1 MLQAF
6 LACAALAFVGPSGL
20 LAPRPRL
27 ARSPIITALADAD
40 LDAQL
45 DALTQRLEILQLK
58 AQLAELQRSAAAA
71 TSAGATT
78 IVQAAAPVSPAEPIA
93 AAVQAVVAAPAAVDS
108 AAQVAAAQAATEPVV
123 AQVVAA
129 PEAIQAVV
137 AAAAAAAQPSSL
149 PFGVPFGV
157 PFGLPTDG
165 GVPTLALAAVLV
177 PTVAFGGKLFIDFV
191 EQRYAELK
199 ASEAPGDADARA
211 RSFAPPSAGN
221 LAANRRWSER
231 EAAAEAERASSWVSS
246 PGGRSATEI
255 VAKGLTNLAEDP
267 IGWLFGEPSPLYSNV
282 AVARPLMATP
292 PPARP
297 MPPAAAASAMEAP
310 PALAVE
316 ASALAV
322 EAPPFEGRVVPTPA
336 LAARSARRQRREGA
350 GEGFGSRTG
359 AGAGASPSASAS
371 ASRPARV
378 PPSTP
383 EEVEAARR
391 GEWDY
396 GQFK

>member
-1 MLQAF
+1 MLHAL
-6 LACAALAFVGPSGL
+6 LASAALALVGPSGL

-27 ARSPIITALADAD
+27 ARSPIIAALADAD

-45 DALTQRLEILQLK
+45 DALTQKLEILQLK

-71 TSAGATT
+71 TSAAATT

-93 AAVQAVVAAPAAVDS
+93 AAVQAVVTAPAAVDS
-108 AAQVAAAQAATEPVV
+108 AAQVAAAQPVV

-149 PFGVPFGV
+149 PFGLPFGV

-246 PGGRSATEI
+246 PGGRSSTEI

-267 IGWLFGEPSPLYSNV
+267 IGWFFGEPSPLYSNV

-310 PALAVE
+310 P
-316 ASALAV
+316 
-322 EAPPFEGRVVPTPA
+322 FEGRVVPTPA
-336 LAARSARRQRREGA
+336 RSERRQRREGA
-350 GEGFGSRTG
+350 GEGFGSRTS
-359 AGAGASPSASAS
+359 ASAGASASASAGAS

>member
-1 MLQAF
+1 MLHPY
-6 LACAALAFVGPSGL
+6 LTCAALAFVGPRSL
-20 LAPRPRL
+20 LAPRPPL
-27 ARSPIITALADAD
+27 ARSPIITALADVD

-45 DALTQRLEILQLK
+45 DALTQKLEILQLK

-93 AAVQAVVAAPAAVDS
+93 AAVQAVVTAPAAVDS
-108 AAQVAAAQAATEPVV
+108 AAQVAAAQAAAEPVV

-137 AAAAAAAQPSSL
+137 AAAAATAQPSSL
-149 PFGVPFGV
+149 PFGL

-199 ASEAPGDADARA
+199 SSEAPGDADARA

>member
-1 MLQAF
+1 MLHAF
-6 LACAALAFVGPSGL
+6 LASAALALVGPSGL

-27 ARSPIITALADAD
+27 ARSHTITALADAD

-45 DALTQRLEILQLK
+45 DALTQKLEILQLK

-71 TSAGATT
+71 TSAEATT

-93 AAVQAVVAAPAAVDS
+93 AAVQAVVTAPAAVDS
-108 AAQVAAAQAATEPVV
+108 AAQVAAAQAVAEPVV

-149 PFGVPFGV
+149 PFGL

-246 PGGRSATEI
+246 PGGRSSTEI

-267 IGWLFGEPSPLYSNV
+267 IGWFFGEPSPLYSNV

-310 PALAVE
+310 P
-316 ASALAV
+316 
-322 EAPPFEGRVVPTPA
+322 FEGRVVPTPA
-336 LAARSARRQRREGA
+336 LAARSERRQRREGA
-350 GEGFGSRTG
+350 GEGFVSRTSAG
-359 AGAGASPSASAS
+359 AGAGASASASAGAS

>member
-1 MLQAF
+1 MLHF
-6 LACAALAFVGPSGL
+6 YLACAALAFVGPSGL

-45 DALTQRLEILQLK
+45 DALTQKLEILQLK

-93 AAVQAVVAAPAAVDS
+93 AAVQAVVTAPAAVDS
-108 AAQVAAAQAATEPVV
+108 AAQVAAAQAAAEPVV

-129 PEAIQAVV
+129 PEVIQAVV

-149 PFGVPFGV
+149 PFGL

-292 PPARP
+292 QPARP

>member
-1 MLQAF
+1 M
-6 LACAALAFVGPSGL
+6 
-20 LAPRPRL
+20 
-27 ARSPIITALADAD
+27 
-40 LDAQL
+40 
-45 DALTQRLEILQLK
+45 
-58 AQLAELQRSAAAA
+58 
-71 TSAGATT
+71 
-78 IVQAAAPVSPAEPIA
+78 SPAEPIA

-108 AAQVAAAQAATEPVV
+108 AAQVAAAQAAAEPLV

-129 PEAIQAVV
+129 PEAIHAVV
-137 AAAAAAAQPSSL
+137 AATSAAAQSISL
-149 PFGVPFGV
+149 PFGL

-177 PTVAFGGKLFIDFV
+177 PTVAFGGKLFVDFV

>member
-1 MLQAF
+1 MLHAF

-45 DALTQRLEILQLK
+45 DALTQKLEILQLK

-71 TSAGATT
+71 TSAEATT

-93 AAVQAVVAAPAAVDS
+93 AAVQAVVTAPAAVDS
-108 AAQVAAAQAATEPVV
+108 AAQVAAAQAVAEPVV

-149 PFGVPFGV
+149 PFGL

-246 PGGRSATEI
+246 PGGRSSTEI

-267 IGWLFGEPSPLYSNV
+267 IGWFFGEPSPLYSNV

-310 PALAVE
+310 P
-316 ASALAV
+316 
-322 EAPPFEGRVVPTPA
+322 FEGRVVPTPA
-336 LAARSARRQRREGA
+336 LAARSERRQRREGA
-350 GEGFGSRTG
+350 GEGFGSRTS
-359 AGAGASPSASAS
+359 AGAGASASAS
-371 ASRPARV
+371 AGASASRAARV

>member
-1 MLQAF
+1 
-6 LACAALAFVGPSGL
+6 
-20 LAPRPRL
+20 
-27 ARSPIITALADAD
+27 
-40 LDAQL
+40 
-45 DALTQRLEILQLK
+45 
-58 AQLAELQRSAAAA
+58 
-71 TSAGATT
+71 
-78 IVQAAAPVSPAEPIA
+78 VSPVEPIA
-93 AAVQAVVAAPAAVDS
+93 AAVQAVVTAPAAVDS
-108 AAQVAAAQAATEPVV
+108 AAQVAATQAAEPVV

-149 PFGVPFGV
+149 PFGLPVGV

-246 PGGRSATEI
+246 PGGRSSTEI

-267 IGWLFGEPSPLYSNV
+267 IGWFFGEPSPLYSNV

-310 PALAVE
+310 P
-316 ASALAV
+316 
-322 EAPPFEGRVVPTPA
+322 FEGRVVPTPA
-336 LAARSARRQRREGA
+336 LAARSERRQRREGA
-350 GEGFGSRTG
+350 GEGFGSRT
-359 AGAGASPSASAS
+359 SASASASAGAS

>member
-1 MLQAF
+1 MLHAF
-6 LACAALAFVGPSGL
+6 LACAALALVGPSGL

-45 DALTQRLEILQLK
+45 DALTQKLEILQLK

-71 TSAGATT
+71 TSAEATT

-93 AAVQAVVAAPAAVDS
+93 AAVQAVVTAPAAVDS
-108 AAQVAAAQAATEPVV
+108 AAQVAAAQAAEPVV

-149 PFGVPFGV
+149 PFGLPFGV

-246 PGGRSATEI
+246 PGGRSSTEI

-267 IGWLFGEPSPLYSNV
+267 IGWFFGEPSPLYSNV

-310 PALAVE
+310 P
-316 ASALAV
+316 
-322 EAPPFEGRVVPTPA
+322 FEGRVVPTPA

-350 GEGFGSRTG
+350 GEGFGSRTST
-359 AGAGASPSASAS
+359 GASASASASAGAS

>member
-1 MLQAF
+1 MLPSI
-6 LACAALAFVGPSGL
+6 LACAALALVGPSGL

-71 TSAGATT
+71 TSAEATT

-93 AAVQAVVAAPAAVDS
+93 AAVQAVVTAPAAVDS
-108 AAQVAAAQAATEPVV
+108 AAQVAAAQAVAAEPVV

-149 PFGVPFGV
+149 PFGLPFGV

-267 IGWLFGEPSPLYSNV
+267 IGWFFGEPSPLYSNV

-310 PALAVE
+310 P
-316 ASALAV
+316 
-322 EAPPFEGRVVPTPA
+322 FEGRVVPTPA
-336 LAARSARRQRREGA
+336 LAARSERRQRREGA
-350 GEGFGSRTG
+350 GEGFGSRTS
-359 AGAGASPSASAS
+359 AGAS

>member
-1 MLQAF
+1 
-6 LACAALAFVGPSGL
+6 
-20 LAPRPRL
+20 
-27 ARSPIITALADAD
+27 
-40 LDAQL
+40 
-45 DALTQRLEILQLK
+45 
-58 AQLAELQRSAAAA
+58 
-71 TSAGATT
+71 
-78 IVQAAAPVSPAEPIA
+78 
-93 AAVQAVVAAPAAVDS
+93 
-108 AAQVAAAQAATEPVV
+108 
-123 AQVVAA
+123 
-129 PEAIQAVV
+129 VV

-149 PFGVPFGV
+149 PFGL

-246 PGGRSATEI
+246 PGGRSSTEI

-267 IGWLFGEPSPLYSNV
+267 IGWFFGEPSPLYSNV

-310 PALAVE
+310 P
-316 ASALAV
+316 
-322 EAPPFEGRVVPTPA
+322 FEGRVVPTPA
-336 LAARSARRQRREGA
+336 LAARSERRQRREGA
-350 GEGFGSRTG
+350 GEGFGSRTS
-359 AGAGASPSASAS
+359 AGASASASASAGAS

>member
-1 MLQAF
+1 MLHAF
-6 LACAALAFVGPSGL
+6 LASAALAYVGPSGL

-71 TSAGATT
+71 TSAEATT

-93 AAVQAVVAAPAAVDS
+93 AAVQAVVTAPAAVDS
-108 AAQVAAAQAATEPVV
+108 AAQVAAAQAAEPVV

-149 PFGVPFGV
+149 PFGLPFGV

-246 PGGRSATEI
+246 PGGRSSTEI
-255 VAKGLTNLAEDP
+255 VAKGLANLAEDP
-267 IGWLFGEPSPLYSNV
+267 IGWFFGEPSPLYSNV

-310 PALAVE
+310 P
-316 ASALAV
+316 
-322 EAPPFEGRVVPTPA
+322 FEGRVVPTPA
-336 LAARSARRQRREGA
+336 RSERRQRREGA
-350 GEGFGSRTG
+350 GEGFGSRTS
-359 AGAGASPSASAS
+359 AGAGASASAS
-371 ASRPARV
+371 AGASASRAARV

>member
-1 MLQAF
+1 MKILREEASISPTMPHPF
-6 LACAALAFVGPSGL
+6 LACAALALVGPSAL
-20 LAPRPRL
+20 IDMRPRL
-27 ARSPIITALADAD
+27 ARSPIITALAAADAD

-45 DALTQRLEILQLK
+45 DALTQKLEILQLK
-58 AQLAELQRSAAAA
+58 AQLAELQRSTAAS
-71 TSAGATT
+71 TSAEATT
-78 IVQAAAPVSPAEPIA
+78 MVRAAAPVSPAEPIA

-108 AAQVAAAQAATEPVV
+108 AAQVAAAQAAAEPLV

-129 PEAIQAVV
+129 PEAIHAVV
-137 AAAAAAAQPSSL
+137 AATSAAAQSISL
-149 PFGVPFGV
+149 PFGL

-177 PTVAFGGKLFIDFV
+177 PTVAFGGKLFVDFV

-255 VAKGLTNLAEDP
+255 VSKGLSNLAEDP

-282 AVARPLMATP
+282 AVVRPLMATP

-297 MPPAAAASAMEAP
+297 MPTTAPSGMEA
-310 PALAVE
+310 
-316 ASALAV
+316 SS
-322 EAPPFEGRVVPTPA
+322 FEGRVVPTPA

-350 GEGFGSRTG
+350 GEGFGSRASAGASAGAGAG
-359 AGAGASPSASAS
+359 AGAGAS
-371 ASRPARV
+371 RPARE

>member
-1 MLQAF
+1 MLHAL
-6 LACAALAFVGPSGL
+6 LASAALALVGPSGL

-27 ARSPIITALADAD
+27 ARSPIIAALADAD

-45 DALTQRLEILQLK
+45 DALTQKLEILQLK

-71 TSAGATT
+71 TSAEATT

-93 AAVQAVVAAPAAVDS
+93 AAVQAVVTAPAAVDS
-108 AAQVAAAQAATEPVV
+108 AAQVAAAQAVAAEPVV

-149 PFGVPFGV
+149 

-246 PGGRSATEI
+246 PGGRSSTEI

-267 IGWLFGEPSPLYSNV
+267 IGWFFGEPSPLYSNV

-310 PALAVE
+310 P
-316 ASALAV
+316 
-322 EAPPFEGRVVPTPA
+322 FEGRVVPTPA
-336 LAARSARRQRREGA
+336 RSERRQRREGA
-350 GEGFGSRTG
+350 GEGFGSRTS
-359 AGAGASPSASAS
+359 AGAGASATAGAS